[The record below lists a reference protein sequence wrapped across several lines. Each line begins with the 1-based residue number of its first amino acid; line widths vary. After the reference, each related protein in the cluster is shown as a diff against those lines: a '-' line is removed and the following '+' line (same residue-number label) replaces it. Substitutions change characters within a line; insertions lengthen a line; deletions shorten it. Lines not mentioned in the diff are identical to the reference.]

1 MAAPRYIQKIEVF
14 ISSPSDVAPEREAAA
29 RVIERLNRLSSIRE
43 RAYLSLA
50 AYEKDAPP
58 VVDGSSAQAVV
69 DRYMMRAEHSDLLV
83 CVFWS
88 RMGTPVK
95 HPETGEQ
102 FESGAEY
109 EFVSSYRANL
119 LNGKPFILLYRKV
132 PPNPDADP
140 EQKAKVDA
148 FFSRFEGDKPDFR
161 GLYRAY
167 QSLDAFEEM
176 LFEHIERIVMNNLL
190 KRPAQIP
197 AQERPQ
203 FVEET
208 RRLDAAMPGQTRV
221 ERPTELWVQ
230 VCLPSSEGFRPNLPA
245 FTRTR
250 REQITERD
258 VRTGGLA
265 VAFPVD
271 KATGEPGP
279 VLVTVE
285 IRAPDFK
292 IEESS
297 QEVLLWARADSGL
310 LVFNLTPAR
319 TAERSIVHVT
329 VKQTMPEGPVITL
342 GSASLATQ
350 ITGAGLAQAAA
361 QVAWTLLSLPLTAVE
376 LVSPSRS
383 MALEASAPVFPP
395 PSAPMEP
402 PAPAPAGPSP
412 AAPPA
417 PKRGA
422 ATARERTASSADRA
436 AASDHVAAPKPEAPP
451 QPILRQIAAKRAEQQ
466 AARRRSRSRMVL
478 QILVAL
484 ILVVAGLFGGPN
496 GRILLGLGLIALAL
510 TGAWMIWNVTRHS

>member
-1 MAAPRYIQKIEVF
+1 MGAPRYIQKIEVF

-29 RVIERLNRLSSIRE
+29 RAIERLNRLSSIRE
-43 RAYLSLA
+43 RAYLSLV

-58 VVDGSSAQAVV
+58 IVDGSSAQAVV

-102 FESGAEY
+102 FESGTEY
-109 EFVSSYRANL
+109 EFVSGYRANL
-119 LNGKPFILLYRKV
+119 LNGKPFILLYRKSA
-132 PPNPDADP
+132 PNPDADP
-140 EQKAKVDA
+140 EQSAKVDA
-148 FFSRFEGDKPDFR
+148 FFSRFEGERPDFR
-161 GLYRAY
+161 GLYRTY
-167 QSLDAFEEM
+167 PSVDAFEEM

-190 KRPAQIP
+190 KQPGKIA
-197 AQERPQ
+197 ADARPQ

-265 VAFPVD
+265 IAFPLD
-271 KATGEPGP
+271 KETGEPGP

-292 IEESS
+292 VDEPT

-319 TAERSIVHVT
+319 SAERSIVHVT
-329 VKQTMPEGPVITL
+329 VRQTMPEGPVITL

-350 ITGAGLAQAAA
+350 IAGTGLGYAAA

-376 LVSPSRS
+376 LVSPSRTMTPES
-383 MALEASAPVFPP
+383 PAQVFPAQP
-395 PSAPMEP
+395 VPAAPSMPRREPEWEVEAPRP
-402 PAPAPAGPSP
+402 RDKSAAGPSTVTDQLDQPAPA
-412 AAPPA
+412 
-417 PKRGA
+417 
-422 ATARERTASSADRA
+422 
-436 AASDHVAAPKPEAPP
+436 APP
-451 QPILRQIAAKRAEQQ
+451 QPILRQIATKRAEEV
-466 AARRRSRSRMVL
+466 AAKRRSRMRTTL
-478 QILVAL
+478 YALVAL
-484 ILVVAGLFGGPN
+484 VVLAAGIFGGEN
-496 GRILLGLGLIALAL
+496 GRILLGLGLIALAAMGAL
-510 TGAWMIWNVTRHS
+510 TLWNLRRNL

>member
-1 MAAPRYIQKIEVF
+1 MAAPHYIQKIEVF

-29 RVIERLNRLSSIRE
+29 RAIERLNRLSSIRE
-43 RAYLSLA
+43 RAYLRLA

-58 VVDGSSAQAVV
+58 IIDGSSAQAVV

-83 CVFWS
+83 CVFWA

-102 FESGAEY
+102 FASGTEY
-109 EFVSSYRANL
+109 EFVSGYRANL
-119 LNGKPFILLYRKV
+119 LNGKPFILLYRKST
-132 PPNPDADP
+132 PHPDPDP
-140 EQKAKVDA
+140 DQKAKVDA
-148 FFSRFEGDKPDFR
+148 FFSRFEGEKPDFR
-161 GLYRAY
+161 GLYRTY

-190 KRPAQIP
+190 KHPGQMPAD
-197 AQERPQ
+197 ARPQ

-245 FTRTR
+245 FTRSR
-250 REQITERD
+250 REQITGRD

-265 VAFPVD
+265 IAFPVD
-271 KATGEPGP
+271 KTTGEPGP

-285 IRAPDFK
+285 IRAPDFNV
-292 IEESS
+292 EEPT
-297 QEVLLWARADSGL
+297 QEALLWARADSGL

-319 TAERSIVHVT
+319 AAERSIVHVT

-350 ITGAGLAQAAA
+350 IMGAGIGYAAA

-376 LVSPSRS
+376 LVSPSRT
-383 MALEASAPVFPP
+383 MAPEPPAQVFPP
-395 PSAPMEP
+395 P
-402 PAPAPAGPSP
+402 PAPAAPAASTAGPEWR
-412 AAPPA
+412 AE
-417 PKRGA
+417 GV
-422 ATARERTASSADRA
+422 RERHHSAGGKATLTDRL
-436 AASDHVAAPKPEAPP
+436 DQPTPTPP
-451 QPILRQIAAKRAEQQ
+451 QPILRQIATKRAERV
-466 AARRRSRSRMVL
+466 AAKRRSRMRAIL
-478 QILVAL
+478 QALVAL
-484 ILVVAGLFGGPN
+484 VVLAAGIFGGEN
-496 GRILLGLGLIALAL
+496 GRILLGLGLIVLAGMGAL
-510 TGAWMIWNVTRHS
+510 TLWNLRRKP